1 MRAALMTRY
10 GSPELLTV
18 AEVDDPLPGPGEVAV
33 NVLAAAV
40 NFPDLLI
47 MSGGY
52 QASWPLPLIPGSEFA
67 GTVAAT
73 GPGVGSL
80 APGDRVAGTVAVGA
94 FAEKIAVSAE
104 TLWRVP
110 DGVGLADAAA
120 FRVTYLTA
128 YHALRSIADVRSGDW
143 AVVLGAAGG
152 VGLAAVDIAGLLGA
166 RVIAAASSAEKLAVC
181 RDHGA
186 EAVIDYSGEDLKN
199 AIKRI
204 TGRGADVVLDP
215 VGGPYSEQALRA
227 TAWGGRFV
235 CLGFASGE
243 IPRIPL
249 NLILLK
255 GIVIRG
261 FEIRTFSDHCPDLAA
276 RDEAELAGY
285 FAAGRLR
292 PCISARYELGDIV
305 SALQAVRNRKTYG
318 KVVIMMSDPAN
329 WEVLHGRTGP
339 GDRREPRHR
348 QGGRGRPGR
357 ARVRRRDRGAHR
369 ARH

>member
-1 MRAALMTRY
+1 MRAARMTRY
-10 GSPELLTV
+10 GSPDLIDV
-18 AEVDDPLPGPGEVAV
+18 AEVADPLPGPGEVAV
-33 NVLAAAV
+33 DIVVAAV

-67 GTVAAT
+67 GIVTAT
-73 GPGVGSL
+73 GPGDCAF
-80 APGDRVAGTVAVGA
+80 APGDRVAGGVAVGA
-94 FAEKIAVSAE
+94 FAEKIAVPGEA
-104 TLWRVP
+104 LWRVP
-110 DGVGLADAAA
+110 EGLSLADAAA

-128 YHALRSIADVRSGDW
+128 YHALRSVAGVRGGDW
-143 AVVLGAAGG
+143 VVVLGAAGG
-152 VGLAAVDIAGLLGA
+152 VGLAAVDIAQLLGA

-181 RDHGA
+181 RARGA
-186 EAVIDYSGEDLKN
+186 EAVIDYGGEDLKS
-199 AIKRI
+199 AVKRI

-249 NLILLK
+249 NLLLLK
-255 GIVIRG
+255 GAVVQG
-261 FEIRTFSDHCPDLAA
+261 FEIRTFGGHRPDAAA
-276 RDEAELAGY
+276 RDQEELAGH

-292 PCISARYELGDIV
+292 PCISARYPLADIA

-318 KVVIMMSDPAN
+318 KVVIMMPDSAN
-329 WEVLHGRTGP
+329 WEV
-339 GDRREPRHR
+339 
-348 QGGRGRPGR
+348 
-357 ARVRRRDRGAHR
+357 
-369 ARH
+369 